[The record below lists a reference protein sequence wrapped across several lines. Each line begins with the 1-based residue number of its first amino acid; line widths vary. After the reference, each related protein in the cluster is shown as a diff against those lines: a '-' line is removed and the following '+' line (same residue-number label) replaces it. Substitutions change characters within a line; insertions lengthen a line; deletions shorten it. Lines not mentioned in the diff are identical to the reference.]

1 MDILIKGGLIVDGT
15 GEKPFYGDIAIDR
28 DMITEIGENLDAS
41 KARKVV
47 DARGL
52 TVTPG
57 FIDGH
62 THSELNI
69 LKNRQ
74 HPNALYQGISTVV
87 TGQCGLGFAPM
98 KPELFEDSIKINSG
112 IFGDYRHYLKDWT
125 TFGEFLN
132 QLDGSGVNVAA
143 NVSHNAIRQMVTG
156 FENMVW
162 GEKERRELFCVHQRL
177 DDGQVP
183 LRPRYEAAEIA
194 RKTGVRLNMLHYRT
208 GSMEEDYRTLF
219 EPFKDIEAAGNKV
232 YYEYYPYMVGAG
244 LVLALVPG
252 WAQQGSYAEIMERL
266 TSKELRGK
274 LLKDMDERHKYFFGP
289 DQTAT
294 VILTKDPYSRDLGK
308 TFARISEE
316 NHETFSETIIRLL
329 VENELQVGFAG
340 VETQSEELKKKLYD
354 DQYKLFM
361 DDRYTIGSDTIPAGM
376 LCHPRGFGSFARII
390 AYMRERNVP
399 VEYIVKKLT
408 SMPAEMYHLE
418 GRGVLKAGMKADIC
432 LMDYE
437 NVKDQATFEDPR
449 QRATGVEALYINGLP
464 ALEHGNITGILA
476 GHALRRG
483 EK

>member
-47 DARGL
+47 DAKGL

-98 KPELFEDSIKINSG
+98 KPEQFEDSIKINSG
-112 IFGDYRHYLKDWT
+112 IFGDYRHYLKGWT
-125 TFGEFLN
+125 TFGEFLD

-156 FENMVW
+156 FKNVVW
-162 GEKERRELFCVHQRL
+162 SEKERREAQEVIRQTMKEGAVGFSVGLSYYPGGYSDTEELIALCQIVQEYDGLFCVHQRL

-266 TSKELRGK
+266 TSKELLFAYLCFISATAFLSFSSLHRLSPIIPSILYANISIPPIAPS
-274 LLKDMDERHKYFFGP
+274 LLLLSHSITHGMGQKRDMPLKFFPIPLFLKFNMFPFFHK
-289 DQTAT
+289 
-294 VILTKDPYSRDLGK
+294 
-308 TFARISEE
+308 E
-316 NHETFSETIIRLL
+316 H
-329 VENELQVGFAG
+329 
-340 VETQSEELKKKLYD
+340 KKC
-354 DQYKLFM
+354 
-361 DDRYTIGSDTIPAGM
+361 A
-376 LCHPRGFGSFARII
+376 
-390 AYMRERNVP
+390 
-399 VEYIVKKLT
+399 
-408 SMPAEMYHLE
+408 
-418 GRGVLKAGMKADIC
+418 
-432 LMDYE
+432 
-437 NVKDQATFEDPR
+437 
-449 QRATGVEALYINGLP
+449 
-464 ALEHGNITGILA
+464 
-476 GHALRRG
+476 
-483 EK
+483 